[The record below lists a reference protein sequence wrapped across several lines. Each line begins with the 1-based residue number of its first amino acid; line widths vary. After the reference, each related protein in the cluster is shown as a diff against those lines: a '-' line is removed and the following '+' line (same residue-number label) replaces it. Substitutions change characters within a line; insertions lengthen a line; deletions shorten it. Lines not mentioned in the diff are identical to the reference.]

1 MSLQIVGY
9 CLTPGEKLFSHA
21 MARMRYV
28 YWDFDKVYLVL
39 VREIKYF
46 NYIARGV
53 GP

>member
-9 CLTPGEKLFSHA
+9 CLMPGEEFFSHA

-28 YWDFDKVYLVL
+28 YWDFDQVCLVL

-46 NYIARGV
+46 NDIARGE